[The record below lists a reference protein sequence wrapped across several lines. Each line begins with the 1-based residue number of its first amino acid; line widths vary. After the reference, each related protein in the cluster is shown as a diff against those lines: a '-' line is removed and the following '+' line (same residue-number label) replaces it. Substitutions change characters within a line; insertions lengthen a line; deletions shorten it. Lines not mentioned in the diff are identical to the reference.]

1 MLMAM
6 TLRLSDKQSKALRKI
21 AEQEGISMQ
30 EAALNAVDE
39 YVSKRQKKLNSIIDR
54 IKTEDAE
61 LLDRLSK

>member
-1 MLMAM
+1 MAM